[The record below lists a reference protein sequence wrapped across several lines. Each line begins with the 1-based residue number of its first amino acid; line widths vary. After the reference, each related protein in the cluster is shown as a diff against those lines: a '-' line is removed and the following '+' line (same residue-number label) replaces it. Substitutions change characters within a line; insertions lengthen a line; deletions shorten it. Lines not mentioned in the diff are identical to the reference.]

1 MKNPSKEQQE
11 EWAESR
17 RLHFAW
23 FCWLNQNKG
32 MEVRGE
38 YLTWEQI
45 FDRNEG
51 ILLREYARVRMAERR
66 QQRRKESE
74 SDHNKSGD
82 QTSLPL

>member
-1 MKNPSKEQQE
+1 MLNPSKEQE
-11 EWAESR
+11 REWAESR
-17 RLHFAW
+17 RLHFAR

-51 ILLREYARVRMAERR
+51 ILLREYARDRMAERR

>member
-1 MKNPSKEQQE
+1 
-11 EWAESR
+11 
-17 RLHFAW
+17 
-23 FCWLNQNKG
+23 

-66 QQRRKESE
+66 QQRQQESE